1 MTFPS
6 DFFKREEFACKCG
19 CGFDTVDAELLEV
32 LTEIRFRFG
41 EPVYINS
48 GCRCEKHNKAVGGK
62 QKTGE
67 SAGSQHLYGRA
78 ADFVVRNV
86 QPQVVYDFI
95 NELYP
100 DDYGMKAYATFTHI
114 DTRTNRGRW

>member
-1 MTFPS
+1 MSFPS

-19 CGFDTVDAELLEV
+19 CGFDTVDAELLDV

-41 EPVYINS
+41 EPIIINS
-48 GCRCEKHNKAVGGK
+48 GCRCESHNSKVGG
-62 QKTGE
+62 TP
-67 SAGSQHLYGRA
+67 GSQHLLGRA
-78 ADFVVRNV
+78 ADIVVRNV
-86 QPQVVYDFI
+86 SPQTVYDFI